1 MLSNL
6 GDWKLEE
13 MEGARMKAKKSINL
27 EVCLWFM
34 KNAFKPGFIKEKYR
48 EYLVCCTL

>member
-1 MLSNL
+1 MLFNL
-6 GDWKLEE
+6 GDWMLEV
-13 MEGARMKAKKSINL
+13 MERALMKAKNSRYL